1 MVDDRTVERRL
12 RLNDS
17 SSYTDPV
24 IELEEADVAVEVD
37 AEDRTEES
45 IGSEK
50 VDTVGEREG
59 DDRGSSARIFAPPL
73 VIFEGF
79 TIGVGEAGEILARVV
94 FDLTMTG
101 LI

>member
-24 IELEEADVAVEVD
+24 IELDEADVVVEVD
-37 AEDRTEES
+37 AEDRAEES

-50 VDTVGEREG
+50 VDAVGEGEG

-79 TIGVGEAGEILARVV
+79 IIGVGEAGEILARVV
-94 FDLTMTG
+94 FGLTMTG